1 MKNSSIS
8 ALCSLLC
15 TVLLAACSS
24 PGPQFS
30 SNPAISRH
38 LEDGSRHYHAGRLR
52 EAHAAFEAAVVVA
65 ERLDHSAALVDAW
78 MAKAATELV
87 QENDAGARASYTKAQ
102 HEAQWASL
110 QPRVWQALIALADL
124 DRRQGLPTKARASLV
139 QLRPALAVGSA
150 DLFKLD
156 QSLALC
162 AVANKDL
169 AESMALLQPWMA
181 RIADLPLDMRA
192 VLLANMAG
200 VQLEQ
205 GQTHAALAL
214 AQDALA
220 LDRQLEHPPA
230 IAADHLLLA
239 RVWQRIGQEAQAQ
252 THQGKARRIRV
263 AIGLSEMPAV
273 AP

>member
-30 SNPAISRH
+30 SNPAINRH

-52 EAHAAFEAAVVVA
+52 EAHAAFEAAVA
-65 ERLDHSAALVDAW
+65 AADRLDHSAALVDAW

-87 QENDAGARASYTKAQ
+87 QENDAG
-102 HEAQWASL
+102 
-110 QPRVWQALIALADL
+110 
-124 DRRQGLPTKARASLV
+124 ARASLV

-239 RVWQRIGQEAQAQ
+239 RVWQRIGQGDACCCTLSPKRCQNASFLF
-252 THQGKARRIRV
+252 HLSLWCMSGKRW
-263 AIGLSEMPAV
+263 
-273 AP
+273 